1 MSSNSRNHADREV
14 ERASQLPYSRWLS
27 ALCVSFFKTGRGFI
41 LENPIGSAIW
51 RGPLAGLV
59 ASFGKQRCDQCS
71 YGAHHPVSK
80 HPVRKGTGFVASWS
94 LTSSTRWCS
103 GRHED
108 DILQGGD
115 PKTGLSVTTLAC
127 IFPRPLC
134 RALANDI
141 RIFLH
146 TDPRIFWNC
155 VRCLN
160 GNGTAEPHTRIP
172 GQCKQ
177 AGRPQ
182 RQRRII
188 LPASGVSPPVSQ
200 DQWRQLQDQRTD
212 PHPGMPSSGSGAAA
226 SSSAPQAP
234 PAPPQVPPASSQAP
248 PAPQDQLAPQAP
260 PDAPSPD
267 DHPTINPDD
276 DQDPAPPLSP
286 MRTTLAMLKTA
297 SGDDFMR
304 QVLWLHQK
312 LWHASAPR
320 MLPLLIASGVPHEK
334 LKTLSSNISRCSRCA
349 EYKRHLN
356 MPHASITTQSNEI
369 VQMDC
374 FSWLG
379 HTFVIFLDVTFKFK
393 LADALPDQTFQI
405 LCNSFLMTWIRIF
418 GPPKQVHSDQ
428 GGNFHGHGFAAF
440 CDKLL
445 IKRVPG
451 GSEAA
456 KPGNILLTG
465 AVEKHTDLLK
475 GTMSKA
481 FADLTDAG
489 HSVDIT
495 ALLHEACMAH
505 NTLPCYSGVPPISGV
520 LGQPPRDLTDM
531 ANERAPLRSKRRT
544 RPTCSSGAF
553 CTASMRARPRS
564 APSLKRGSPARSM
577 DIHSPW
583 TSELS

>member
-1 MSSNSRNHADREV
+1 MKNSRLS
-14 ERASQLPYSRWLS
+14 RAISPGVPDAQ
-27 ALCVSFFKTGRGFI
+27 
-41 LENPIGSAIW
+41 
-51 RGPLAGLV
+51 
-59 ASFGKQRCDQCS
+59 
-71 YGAHHPVSK
+71 
-80 HPVRKGTGFVASWS
+80 
-94 LTSSTRWCS
+94 STNVIS
-103 GRHED
+103 
-108 DILQGGD
+108 I
-115 PKTGLSVTTLAC
+115 
-127 IFPRPLC
+127 C
-134 RALANDI
+134 R
-141 RIFLH
+141 
-146 TDPRIFWNC
+146 TP
-155 VRCLN
+155 
-160 GNGTAEPHTRIP
+160 P
-172 GQCKQ
+172 
-177 AGRPQ
+177 
-182 RQRRII
+182 
-188 LPASGVSPPVSQ
+188 SPP
-200 DQWRQLQDQRTD
+200 
-212 PHPGMPSSGSGAAA
+212 
-226 SSSAPQAP
+226 
-234 PAPPQVPPASSQAP
+234 
-248 PAPQDQLAPQAP
+248 
-260 PDAPSPD
+260 
-267 DHPTINPDD
+267 
-276 DQDPAPPLSP
+276 SP
-286 MRTTLAMLKTA
+286 MKSFRWVAFPGLDT
-297 SGDDFMR
+297 R
-304 QVLWLHQK
+304 
-312 LWHASAPR
+312 
-320 MLPLLIASGVPHEK
+320 
-334 LKTLSSNISRCSRCA
+334 SS
-349 EYKRHLN
+349 
-356 MPHASITTQSNEI
+356 
-369 VQMDC
+369 
-374 FSWLG
+374 FS
-379 HTFVIFLDVTFKFK
+379 LDVTFKFK
-393 LADALPDQTFQI
+393 LADALPDQTSQI